1 MNNILLGIIP
11 IFTIFFFGFVLRKTK
26 VLKNED
32 GDLLLKLIFYLSLP
46 ALNIFSITSI
56 KLSREFLFIPFIA
69 MWIIL
74 TTFFISFLIGKL
86 FFTKNKSLGTFLVG
100 SVTMEVSFAI
110 PFIVSTYGNEGMA
123 RLVLFDLGSSLL
135 VFSFVYFIA
144 CRYGENTKNSNNKIM
159 KKVIFSP
166 PILAVIIAIAINLF
180 NIQMPQVSLDL
191 LKTLGNLTVPLI
203 MLSVGIYFNPK
214 LDKFLPLFSA
224 VFIRMFIGLFVGFIL
239 INIFDLEGLSRVI
252 VLIASASPICYNT
265 LTFSSLEGL
274 DKEFA
279 ANLISLSILI
289 GFLLIPFLLFILN

>member
-1 MNNILLGIIP
+1 MANIIIEIIP
-11 IFTIFFFGFVLRKTK
+11 IVSIFIFGYLFRRFGI
-26 VLKNED
+26 LKNED

-46 ALNIFSITSI
+46 ALILFSIVSVE
-56 KLSREFLFIPFIA
+56 LSKEFLFIPFIA

-74 TTFFISFLIGKL
+74 ATFFVSLFIGKL
-86 FFTKNKSLGTFLVG
+86 IFTENKSLGTFLVG